1 MFKREVW
8 HVPIGMWVL
17 CAIYT
22 LLAVVLRAYY
32 VDAEGVRQAAALAL
46 GPDRSLLA
54 FWNSHALLGMMLMWL
69 IVKPLSLLMPV
80 LEATQLVGALAM
92 GLTGLVLFRLLR
104 LTGLGVG
111 LCGWL
116 TFLFLT
122 ANVALVSATMLG
134 LASLALLLMGL
145 WARAAVGFLLQR
157 DVEKNTAV
165 RMGLLSALISAVNL
179 FALLPALVLGALT
192 ARRTGASAYWMGLL
206 IPLLLLYLAI
216 YFVVLP
222 ARVQM
227 GGVEHPKPSLITWLW
242 TGDGGSRLD
251 PPALSGI
258 YWQAIGE
265 QVQNALLA
273 LGRPFRV
280 RDVYQY
286 FLGGGFITLLKG
298 AFMLLLMIFII
309 VLFTIRAGGE
319 RVLAER
325 PVRALRQLAGWSL
338 LPMVLVILLWQGDR
352 QACYLWAYFW
362 AIVALAGWLAS
373 YTELDTQRVVYVL
386 PPLVLLMA
394 LFGVIK
400 MSTLRLSEYDSERQE
415 AEAVQ
420 AGIHKGDILIAAGR
434 LADLLRYYAA
444 GQAQVIATEYWQT
457 PDADFQQLLEQAR
470 QQKRRVIIWD
480 YALNPDY
487 YRHARTNVP
496 ARWLTAMERTQQHWR
511 QRGGAYLR
519 RYSKL
524 VAYPTL
530 IEWTGEVLTFE
541 P

>member
-8 HVPIGMWVL
+8 FVPIGMWVL
-17 CAIYT
+17 CAGYT

-32 VDAEGVRQAAALAL
+32 VDAEGVRQAAALAV
-46 GPDRSLLA
+46 GPDRGSTA
-54 FWNSHALLGMMLMWL
+54 FWSGHAPLGTMLVWL

-80 LEATQLVGALAM
+80 LEATQLLGALAM

-104 LTGLGVG
+104 LTGLGSG

-134 LASLALLLMGL
+134 FASLALLLMAL
-145 WARAAVGFLLQR
+145 WVRMAVGFLLQR
-157 DVEKNTAV
+157 EVEAGV
-165 RMGLLSALISAVNL
+165 GIRVGLLSALLGAINL
-179 FALLPALVLGALT
+179 FALLPALALGVLV
-192 ARRTGASAYWMGLL
+192 ARRRGAGVYWVA
-206 IPLLLLYLAI
+206 LLLTTLVVYLGV
-216 YFVVLP
+216 YFAVLP
-222 ARVQM
+222 AQVQM
-227 GGVEHPKPSLITWLW
+227 GGVERPKPSLITWLW
-242 TGDGGSRLD
+242 TVDGGSVLD
-251 PPALSGI
+251 PPTFSGI
-258 YWQAIGE
+258 YWQAAGE

-298 AFMLLLMIFII
+298 AFLLLLMIFII
-309 VLFTIRAGGE
+309 MLFTIRVGGE
-319 RVLAER
+319 RVLVER

-338 LPMVLVILLWQGDR
+338 LLMVLVILLWQGDR

-373 YTELDTQRVVYVL
+373 YTELDTQRVIYVL
-386 PPLVLLMA
+386 PPLALVMA
-394 LFGVIK
+394 LFGLIK
-400 MSTLRLSEYDSERQE
+400 MSTLRLTEYDSERQE

-420 AGIHKGDILIAAGR
+420 MGVHKGDILLAAGR
-434 LADLLRYYAA
+434 LAELLRYYTA
-444 GQAQVIATEYWQT
+444 GRAQVIATEYWQT
-457 PDADFQQLLEQAR
+457 PDTDFQQLLERAR

-496 ARWLTAMERTQQHWR
+496 ARWLTALERAQQQWR

-519 RYSKL
+519 SYSKL
-524 VAYPTL
+524 VAYPTML
-530 IEWTGEVLTFE
+530 EWTGEVQTLE